1 MIIEI
6 LHVMNNDT
14 THICKDIQN
23 NINKLC
29 STEIDEI
36 FKILHKNQS
45 VYTQNNNGIF
55 VNLNWIDEKILQQ
68 IYDYIQFCLRS
79 QTEINKYELMKTK
92 ISDSI
97 NNKEK
102 IDDDK
107 EGITIGY
114 INTSSS
120 NMIKQPTKISSS
132 MKFYLLKK
140 KFQKKCTVNQNV
152 NNNHDNYLTHDEY
165 IR

>member
-1 MIIEI
+1 
-6 LHVMNNDT
+6 MNNDT

-36 FKILHKNQS
+36 FKILHKNNS
-45 VYTQNNNGIF
+45 IYTQNNNGIF
-55 VNLNWIDEKILQQ
+55 VNLNWVDENILQQ

-107 EGITIGY
+107 DDITIGCT
-114 INTSSS
+114 NASSS
-120 NMIKQPTKISSS
+120 NTVKQQTKISSS

-140 KFQKKCTVNQNV
+140 KFQKKYTGNQNV
-152 NNNHDNYLTHDEY
+152 NNYHDNYLTHDEY
-165 IR
+165 IKK

>member
-1 MIIEI
+1 
-6 LHVMNNDT
+6 MNNDT

-36 FKILHKNQS
+36 FKILHKNKS

-68 IYDYIQFCLRS
+68 IHDYIQFCLRS

-102 IDDDK
+102 IDEDK
-107 EGITIGY
+107 DEITIGCV
-114 INTSSS
+114 NASSS
-120 NMIKQPTKISSS
+120 NMARQPTKISSS

-140 KFQKKCTVNQNV
+140 KFQKKYTGNQNV
-152 NNNHDNYLTHDEY
+152 NNYHDNYLTHDEY
-165 IR
+165 IKK

>member
-1 MIIEI
+1 MITV
-6 LHVMNNDT
+6 LLYVMDNENTD
-14 THICKDIQN
+14 ICKDIQN

-36 FKILHKNQS
+36 FKILHKNKS
-45 VYTQNNNGIF
+45 VYTQNNNGVF
-55 VNLNWIDEKILQQ
+55 VNLNWVDEKILQQ

-79 QTEINKYELMKTK
+79 QTEINKYEMMKTK

-102 IDDDK
+102 MDDK
-107 EGITIGY
+107 EDIQIGFSGST
-114 INTSSS
+114 TS
-120 NMIKQPTKISSS
+120 NILKQPVKISSS

-140 KFQKKCTVNQNV
+140 KFQKKYAVNQN
-152 NNNHDNYLTHDEY
+152 NNNYINNYLTHDEY
-165 IR
+165 TR